1 MIGTR
6 PRPAAHHLLGDQGL
20 FMHSPV
26 GSETPAVH
34 RGPPAPASSGEAAH
48 QPALQREFDLF
59 VGRVSHE
66 LQSVLQNTEGF
77 ASALLASA
85 GGKLDAREQHF
96 LERIRENLLRGNRLL
111 HDMVGYY
118 RLASCPIELASVSS
132 RRAVDLAM
140 QRVQAQHQAAIDWRL
155 SGEWPPVRADAG
167 LLEHALVE
175 LLGNAVKFSP
185 PSAPA
190 IVELASSRRHDRW
203 ELRITDHGVG
213 FDAADVPRL
222 FQPCSRLHAPPLAGS
237 GMGLA
242 TVQRIAQRLGGH
254 VEASPAAPGA
264 VFTLALPLAATAGE
278 TPGAAAPGR
287 RRVLLVDDDP
297 LVLSSISAMLQ
308 QAGCEVTP
316 AEGAAAAL
324 VAFEQA
330 LASSP
335 FDTVVTD
342 LGLPGMRGDELAR
355 LVKQRAPSTSVLVMT
370 GQAPESVRRD
380 LPDADG
386 VIGKPLRMAA
396 LRAALAQLPARA
408 G

>member
-1 MIGTR
+1 MHIPLARVPQARADDSGPSGT
-6 PRPAAHHLLGDQGL
+6 AAA
-20 FMHSPV
+20 SPLAD
-26 GSETPAVH
+26 SQ
-34 RGPPAPASSGEAAH
+34 ASDE
-48 QPALQREFDLF
+48 QALQREFDLF

-85 GGKLDAREQHF
+85 AGKLDAKELHF
-96 LERIRENLLRGNRLL
+96 VERMRQNLLRGNRLL

-118 RLASCPIELASVSS
+118 RLATCPIEPASVAS

-140 QRVQAQHQAAIDWRL
+140 SRVQAQHQVSVDWRC

-175 LLGNAVKFSP
+175 LLGNAVKFS
-185 PSAPA
+185 APA
-190 IVELASSRRHDRW
+190 APVVVEVASAARDGRW

-213 FDAADVPRL
+213 FDAADLPRL
-222 FQPCSRLHAPPLAGS
+222 FQPCSSLHGPPLAGS

-242 TVQRIAQRLGGH
+242 TVRRIAQRLGGR
-254 VEASPAAPGA
+254 VDASPLPHGA
-264 VFTLALPLAATAGE
+264 VFALTLPLAAA
-278 TPGAAAPGR
+278 TPGTASAAAPR

-297 LVLSSISAMLQ
+297 LVLSSLSAMLQ

-316 AEGAAAAL
+316 ADGGAAAL
-324 VAFEQA
+324 IAFEQA
-330 LASSP
+330 LASAP
-335 FDTVVTD
+335 FDVVVTD
-342 LGLPGMRGDELAR
+342 LGLPGLRGDELAR
-355 LVKQRAPSTSVLVMT
+355 RVKQRAPATSVLVMT

-380 LPDADG
+380 LPEADG
-386 VIGKPLRMAA
+386 VIGKPLRMAM
-396 LRAALAQLPARA
+396 LRTALAQLPARA